1 MNTQQVNRA
10 SGRVVLAL
18 SLIALFTVLS
28 GFFLH
33 PNAPRET
40 DEGAAAHIFQISVTL
55 AAFTTL
61 VFFFTADWHQPLRS
75 TKPLAIPL
83 GALVL
88 AFAIL
93 YYFEHVRRA

>member
-1 MNTQQVNRA
+1 MNTPLVNRV
-10 SGRVVLAL
+10 SGRVLLAL

-28 GFFLH
+28 GFLLH
-33 PNAPRET
+33 PHEPPET

-55 AAFTTL
+55 AAFAIL
-61 VFFFTADWHQPLRS
+61 VFLFTADWKQPLQSARS
-75 TKPLAIPL
+75 LAIPL
-83 GALVL
+83 GALAL